1 MDLQPGQNFSISK
14 LSPAPTAVEIAL
26 VWEPSGTPLTLDSS
40 AFALNAQGK
49 VRGDEDFVFY
59 NQPSL
64 AGGGIQ
70 RAGDGRAFTV
80 NFGQLPPA
88 IEKIVV
94 ALTVDQ
100 GRRRG
105 QSFGQLT
112 LVRAEVRDAQ
122 SQAPLAA
129 FPLAT
134 DKMAETALIVGE
146 FYLRNGEWKFRAVG
160 QGFVGG
166 LGPLARQYGVDV
178 GDDPDADAPPAAPP
192 APPAPRSSPPPAAQ
206 PPSPPA
212 ARAASPPKPVRL
224 EKITLDKRNPS
235 ISLEKKGQGFGEIVV
250 NLNWHQ
256 DSGGGAKGF
265 FGRLTGGRKIDLDL
279 GCLFKLR
286 DGRGGAIQALGD
298 NFGSLHQPPYIQLMG
313 DDRSGASAQGEFL
326 HINGQHWSELDRVV
340 LFAMIYEGAPNWAE
354 TDAVV
359 TLQAPGQPTL
369 EIRLD
374 SHRSDQR
381 MCALALLENQGGNLK
396 VTKLVEYFQDHRYM
410 DQAYGFGLRWVAG
423 SKD

>member
-14 LSPAPTAVEIAL
+14 LDPAPAAVEIAL
-26 VWEPSGTPLTLDSS
+26 AWEPSGTPLTLDSS
-40 AFALNAQGK
+40 AFALTAQGK
-49 VRGDEDFVFY
+49 VRDDGDFVFY
-59 NQPSL
+59 NQSSL

-70 RAGDGRAFTV
+70 RAEDGRAFTV
-80 NFGQLPPA
+80 RFGQLPAA
-88 IEKIVV
+88 IDKIVV
-94 ALTVDQ
+94 ALTIDQ

-105 QSFGQLT
+105 QSFGQLNQ
-112 LVRAEVRDAQ
+112 VRAEVRDAQ
-122 SQAPLAA
+122 SKAPLAV

-134 DKMAETALIVGE
+134 KMMAETALIVGE
-146 FYLRNGEWKFRAVG
+146 FYLRNAEWKFRAVG

-178 GDDPDADAPPAAPP
+178 GDDPDAEAPPATPAAPQPSPPPAAPP
-192 APPAPRSSPPPAAQ
+192 ATSTPPAT
-206 PPSPPA
+206 
-212 ARAASPPKPVRL
+212 PVRL

-256 DSGGGAKGF
+256 DSGGGTKGF

-286 DGRGGAIQALGD
+286 DGRGGAVQALGD
-298 NFGSLHQPPYIQLMG
+298 TFGSLQQPPYIQLMG

-326 HINGQHWSELDRVV
+326 HINGQHWNELDRVV

-374 SHRSDQR
+374 SHRNDQR